1 MSLWCH
7 YEFIYK
13 NLFKYYKHIVA
24 CVPNMCY
31 NKGTKTTKEGVFM
44 NYEDKI
50 IEYMNN
56 NEGYITNKITKEL
69 GVPTIYLTRMV
80 NDKIIVRVSRGIYA
94 LPNVFEDELF
104 IN

>member
-1 MSLWCH
+1 MSLRCH
-7 YEFIYK
+7 FEFIYK
-13 NLFKYYKHIVA
+13 NLFKYYKYIVA
-24 CVPNMCY
+24 YVPNICY

-80 NDKIIVRVSRGIYA
+80 NNNSIVRVS
-94 LPNVFEDELF
+94 ED
-104 IN
+104 ICTS